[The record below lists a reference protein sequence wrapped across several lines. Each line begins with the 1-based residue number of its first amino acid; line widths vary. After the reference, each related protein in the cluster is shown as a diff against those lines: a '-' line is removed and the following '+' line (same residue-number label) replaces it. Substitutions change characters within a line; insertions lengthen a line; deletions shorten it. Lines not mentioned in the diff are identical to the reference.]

1 MDKET
6 ERKSRMKRTGHWFAP
21 AHKDKT
27 LWLNYIFPIVL
38 VISLICLILV
48 RN

>member
-6 ERKSRMKRTGHWFAP
+6 ERKRRMKLTGHWFAP
-21 AHKDKT
+21 IKKDKT
-27 LWLNYIFPIVL
+27 LWLNYIFPVVL
-38 VISLICLILV
+38 VISLICFLLI

>member
-1 MDKET
+1 MNKDKE
-6 ERKSRMKRTGHWFAP
+6 RLRRAKRTGHWFAP
-21 AHKDKT
+21 AEKDKT